1 MFPSGGGLP
10 GPPSAVPL
18 SLGSSSYSNFK
29 SILPTPLRTIFP
41 FKCVPS
47 VPDAFGNSLRDFS
60 VSAIAKTALP
70 PLISNLALASSPSPS
85 LNLSVLSPPSNT
97 V

>member
-1 MFPSGGGLP
+1 MFPSSEA

-41 FKCVPS
+41 FKCVP
-47 VPDAFGNSLRDFS
+47 VPDAFGNSLGDFS

>member
-1 MFPSGGGLP
+1 MFPSSEP
-10 GPPSAVPL
+10 FPPSAVPL
-18 SLGSSSYSNFK
+18 SSGSSLYLILK
-29 SILPTPLRTIFP
+29 SISPTPLRTIFP
-41 FKCVPS
+41 FKCVP
-47 VPDAFGNSLRDFS
+47 VPDAFGNSLGDFS